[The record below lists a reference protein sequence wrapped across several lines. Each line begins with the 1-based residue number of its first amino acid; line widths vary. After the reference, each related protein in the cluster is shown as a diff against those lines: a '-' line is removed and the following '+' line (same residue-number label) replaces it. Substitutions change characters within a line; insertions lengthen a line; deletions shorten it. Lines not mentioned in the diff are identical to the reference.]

1 MTKEDDA
8 FDCYCFQ
15 AAADATWEAVIR
27 ELTDEA
33 RLSGG
38 FVAMFGPPDLF
49 EGLEEEAGGE
59 PQAPARRRGP
69 TVLPRC
75 PDPDWWPPST

>member
-15 AAADATWEAVIR
+15 AAADATLEAVIR

-38 FVAMFGPPDLF
+38 FVAMFGPPEMF
-49 EGLEEEAGGE
+49 EGLAEEGGK
-59 PQAPARRRGP
+59 PPAPALRRGP